1 MIQVLVLP
9 DSEVSILCGY
19 LQGVQLELFTFDTF
33 PLAQQVSLME
43 VPRDS
48 EFAPVKNGP
57 GSASDSPDTARQ
69 AILSLHQKWV

>member
-33 PLAQQVSLME
+33 PLAQQVSLMK
-43 VPRDS
+43 VDRDS
-48 EFAPVKNGP
+48 DFP
-57 GSASDSPDTARQ
+57 R
-69 AILSLHQKWV
+69 